1 MDTDSAW
8 AYRGLV
14 PHVGSVQ
21 IVQYSTVVLTLTLI
35 KVIQMFS
42 TYIHSPIYY
51 IVPFQYFLHEA
62 PGV

>member
-1 MDTDSAW
+1 MDTNSAW
-8 AYRGLV
+8 AYRGLG
-14 PHVGSVQ
+14 PHVESVQ
-21 IVQYSTVVLTLTLI
+21 IVQYSIILTLTLI

-51 IVPFQYFLHEA
+51 IVPFQYFLHEV